1 VNEER
6 KKLTR
11 KKKGTLSSL
20 RPSSAKSQLRGR
32 KKNSGVL
39 YDLDA

>member
-11 KKKGTLSSL
+11 KKKGTLSSF
-20 RPSSAKSQLRGR
+20 RSSSVKSQLRGG
-32 KKNSGVL
+32 KKKLGVL